1 MRARTPV
8 AHTKACSESLCAG
21 KATHGRLTNYMGG
34 HTLASA
40 PEMNLIKA
48 APQRCRWLA
57 GEAKAGANVFK
68 LRGSHVRKAHAR
80 ALTHPH
86 PHTHTLT
93 ITPFDPDHISTPH
106 FQIKMFIRGSK
117 CFCRPQVYPLNS
129 PQLPKSPCE
138 NKNKSPSPQIGSRV
152 IYQKGKLPL

>member
-1 MRARTPV
+1 MACRLARARTQAV
-8 AHTKACSESLCAG
+8 AHTKARSESLCAG

-68 LRGSHVRKAHAR
+68 LRGLAR
-80 ALTHPH
+80 TCTQTH
-86 PHTHTLT
+86 T
-93 ITPFDPDHISTPH
+93 ITPSDPDHISTPH
-106 FQIKMFIRGSK
+106 LQIKMFIRGSK

-129 PQLPKSPCE
+129 VRNSPKVPVKTKINLLP
-138 NKNKSPSPQIGSRV
+138 PQIGSRV